1 MCIWTIHIAWLHY
14 IVSCFI
20 LWMKTGATPP
30 KCNMIPLSRKPC
42 KCKFR
47 DCSTLIV
54 CHMHATTCTHPLIYT
69 FRFSMPFKITTFQH
83 FRNAASPHVTAGRWA
98 RRRFPRIS
106 GAWRVVCRR
115 AASCAESCSALRW
128 WLWAV
133 PWTSCISFA
142 FEENQW
148 GDYCIVMIVLHVFY
162 MSLIGY
168 SLGSICLQQQPW
180 ISCHLRGVSEV
191 MLLKFGNFPW
201 PPGLMECRLYL
212 VIGFLVL
219 QRFISSAWWTLGW
232 SFDLTKRMVVFT
244 LFFTGVQ
251 SHSIVSR
258 PGTCGLLNHSSWR
271 FQPNLCV

>member
-1 MCIWTIHIAWLHY
+1 
-14 IVSCFI
+14 
-20 LWMKTGATPP
+20 
-30 KCNMIPLSRKPC
+30 
-42 KCKFR
+42 
-47 DCSTLIV
+47 
-54 CHMHATTCTHPLIYT
+54 
-69 FRFSMPFKITTFQH
+69 MPFKITTFQH